1 MAYPA
6 GACHSHAG
14 KQAPVVQYNTDL
26 GNKTPAFTFVSNI
39 AARHQS
45 GVLNPTSS
53 SGLLAVCFSVFC
65 LFLFCCCC
73 CSSSS
78 SFPFFFSRVAV
89 SPAACRQSL
98 WYSRLYS
105 VVPEVDTSWF
115 SAAAKLFSGLS
126 QSSRVFINQ
135 CRSTGTTVESVTAIF
150 TESPRASRARR
161 PLPPR
166 SDVTVTFW
174 SVQIKGKD

>member
-65 LFLFCCCC
+65 FVVVVVLLLLLLL
-73 CSSSS
+73 SP
-78 SFPFFFSRVAV
+78 SFSLESLCLLPL
-89 SPAACRQSL
+89 AASHYGIAGCIQ
-98 WYSRLYS
+98 LYL
-105 VVPEVDTSWF
+105 
-115 SAAAKLFSGLS
+115 K
-126 QSSRVFINQ
+126 
-135 CRSTGTTVESVTAIF
+135 
-150 TESPRASRARR
+150 
-161 PLPPR
+161 
-166 SDVTVTFW
+166 
-174 SVQIKGKD
+174 